1 MIRKPFN
8 LIVVIVM
15 LFAGCKKEEPIINP
29 PLPDEPYIEIRSTSP
44 GTVTAFE
51 DSIVFIIY
59 YEDGNGD
66 LGYNSPDS
74 LSLFVTDTRIP
85 LTESFF
91 VPLLAPEGADIAI
104 QGELKVVMNNTILVD
119 PDAASENVNFEIQ
132 LKDRSGN
139 LSNVVVSQNITV
151 LHQ

>member
-1 MIRKPFN
+1 MKKLLFL
-8 LIVVIVM
+8 LIAAFT
-15 LFAGCKKEEPIINP
+15 FAGCKKDAVIINP
-29 PLPDEPYIEIRSTSP
+29 PMPDEPYIEIRSTSP
-44 GTVTAFE
+44 VTVTAFE
-51 DSIVFIIY
+51 DSIIFIIY

-91 VPLLAPEGADIAI
+91 VPLLAPEGADISI
-104 QGELKVVMNNTILVD
+104 QGELKVTLNNTILVD
-119 PDAASENVNFEIQ
+119 PDAASEIVNFEIQ

>member
-1 MIRKPFN
+1 MIKNICIILLVAVCF
-8 LIVVIVM
+8 IS
-15 LFAGCKKEEPIINP
+15 CKKDEVIINP
-29 PLPDEPYIEIRSTSP
+29 PRPDIPYIEVKSAGP
-44 GTVTAFE
+44 LTVTAFE
-51 DSIVFIIY
+51 DSVVFIVY

-91 VPLLAPEGADIAI
+91 VPLLSPEGADISI
-104 QGELKVVMNNTILVD
+104 QGELRVVLNNTILVN
-119 PDAASENVNFEIQ
+119 PDADSETVYFELQ

-139 LSNVVVSQNITV
+139 LSNVAVSPTITV